1 MKKIKLLLVVL
12 LMLVL
17 MLSFSGVSCA
27 KENEGIKNDA
37 NIALNGE
44 KKDVVIAVPDGAPAL
59 AIAKMIDDNVQL
71 EGYNITYKVI
81 EGGATAISAAVI
93 NNEVDFLVAPT
104 NLGAILHNKLKPNGT
119 QFKLIANVFNSLL
132 YIVGTDNTVKNLEDL
147 KGKVVYNIGEGATP
161 DLTFTY
167 VLSKK
172 GIKYSKTENPE
183 LDEIGI
189 QYVIDGPTAISLLEK
204 GTAQFAILGEPAVTT
219 VINANN
225 ANIASELFS
234 LNELWNGATGTT
246 NGFPQASFFGIG
258 DALDDLTLLNW
269 VSLKLEES
277 VNWVHQNPNDTEV
290 ALKNKNAWSSPVKI
304 NAELLER
311 TNMAYISSANA
322 KVAIDAYLKVLFDKD
337 SKTVG
342 GTLPGADFYIS
353 N

>member
-1 MKKIKLLLVVL
+1 MKKIKLLLAVL
-12 LMLVL
+12 LLLVL

-27 KENEGIKNDA
+27 KENEDIKNDA

-44 KKDVVIAVPDGAPAL
+44 KKDIVIAVPDGAPAL

-132 YIVGTDNTVKNLEDL
+132 YIVGTGNTVNNLEDL
-147 KGKVVYNIGEGATP
+147 KGKVVYIIGEGATP

-172 GIKYSKTENPE
+172 GIKYSKTEKPE

-189 QYVIDGPTAISLLEK
+189 QYVTDGPTAIGLLKK
-204 GTAQFAILGEPAVTT
+204 GTALFAILGEPAVTT
-219 VINANN
+219 VIN

-277 VNWVHQNPNDTEV
+277 INWVHENPNDAEV

-304 NAELLER
+304 NTGLLER
-311 TNMAYISSANA
+311 TNMAYISSTNA
-322 KVAIDAYLKVLFDKD
+322 KVAIDAYLNVLFDKD

-342 GTLPGADFYIS
+342 GALPGADFYMS

>member
-17 MLSFSGVSCA
+17 MLSF
-27 KENEGIKNDA
+27 
-37 NIALNGE
+37 IALNGE

-189 QYVIDGPTAISLLEK
+189 QYVIDGPTAISLLKK

-219 VINANN
+219 VIN

-269 VSLKLEES
+269 ISLKLEES
-277 VNWVHQNPNDTEV
+277 VNWVHENPNDTEV

>member
-1 MKKIKLLLVVL
+1 MKKVKLLLVVL
-12 LMLVL
+12 LLLVL

-59 AIAKMIDDNVQL
+59 AIAKMIYDNAQL

-172 GIKYSKTENPE
+172 GIQYYKKENPKGE
-183 LDEIGI
+183 EIGI
-189 QYVIDGPTAISLLEK
+189 QYVTDGPTAIGLLKK

-219 VINANN
+219 VIN

-269 VSLKLEES
+269 ISLKLEES
-277 VNWVHQNPNDTEV
+277 VNWVHENPNDTEV

-337 SKTVG
+337 RKTVG